1 VSRTPEDWAG
11 VGERLLAGDRVAL
24 LRVTR
29 LIVSLL
35 VRWRAYDFRDEW
47 PDLVQDVL
55 LAVVAGVRKGSVRNP
70 DALVGYVATVARY
83 RLVDRLRA
91 LGPRRR
97 AGDLAWPEATE
108 AAPERDPLHPPV
120 EDVVEVRLLLEKLP
134 EKQRTAVVG
143 VYMEGGTYEAVARA
157 MGIPLGTMKG
167 YLREGLAALRR
178 ELVARE

>member
-1 VSRTPEDWAG
+1 MPCPPEDWAG
-11 VGERLLAGDRVAL
+11 VAERLLAGDRLAL

-29 LIVSLL
+29 LIVSFL

-55 LAVVAGVRKGSVRNP
+55 LAVVAGLRKGSVRSP

-91 LGPRRR
+91 LGSRRR
-97 AGDLAWPEATE
+97 AADLAWPEADG
-108 AAPERDPLHPPV
+108 AAQELDPLHPPI

-134 EKQRTAVVG
+134 EKQRTVVVG
-143 VYMEGGTYEAVARA
+143 VYGQGRTYDAVARET
-157 MGIPLGTMKG
+157 GIPLGTVKRH
-167 YLREGLAALRR
+167 LREGLAALRR
-178 ELVARE
+178 EFPARE